1 MMVNALVNRFADVH
15 RENPAR
21 PLVYAPGAGI
31 TLTASDVWDL
41 HRRYADQLGS
51 LGLGPDQ
58 LIISAVGNHTDSV
71 SLLLACRAMGI
82 AVMPVDAGTTLPE
95 ILDISMRF
103 GAAALVLPSDVAD
116 NVLAGPTAF
125 APSALRRVSPK
136 LATNSRERRRKAPP
150 DVPLPLGN
158 GLSVVVPE
166 NGTPARYPN
175 AGLLKLTSGSTGLR
189 RAALTTDAQLIA
201 DGTHMAAAMRIL
213 PGETQIAAIPLSH
226 SYGLSS
232 LMMPLLLQGTA
243 FVMRGSFVPHQLPS
257 DARKCGA
264 RHFPGVP
271 FMFQYFITHPPAG
284 GWPSCLTQLV
294 SAGARL
300 DLDVVQQFYERF
312 RVKIHSFYGT
322 TETGGIAFDDG
333 DEIGGSV
340 PVGMALSGVTI
351 TLLPDRDVPEGWG
364 RVHVQSAAVSNGYAD
379 RAAGDGFADG
389 GFLTG
394 DYGAFDSHGRLVLMG
409 RVSSFVNVAG
419 RKVQPEEVEHVLQAM
434 PCVADVRVLAA
445 PDAQRGQQIVACV
458 VPAGSQAL
466 HAIDVRRF
474 CAERLAPHKIPR
486 AILFLKSI
494 PLTSRG
500 KTDRAALEA
509 LIRGHLSE

>member
-1 MMVNALVNRFADVH
+1 MVNALVSRFADVH
-15 RENPAR
+15 REKPAR

-41 HRRYADQLGS
+41 HRRYADQFGS
-51 LGLGPDQ
+51 LGLDPDQ

-71 SLLLACRAMGI
+71 SLLLACRATGI

-95 ILDISMRF
+95 ILDISTRF
-103 GAAALVLPSDVAD
+103 GAAALVVPSDVTVA
-116 NVLAGPTAF
+116 PT
-125 APSALRRVSPK
+125 RI
-136 LATNSRERRRKAPP
+136 TQ
-150 DVPLPLGN
+150 PLGED
-158 GLSVVVPE
+158 LCVVVPE

-189 RAALTTDAQLIA
+189 RAALTTDAQLMA
-201 DGTHMAAAMRIL
+201 DGTQMAAAMRIR
-213 PGETQIAAIPLSH
+213 PDETQIAAIPLSH

-232 LMMPLLLQGTA
+232 LVMPLLLQGTA
-243 FVMRGSFVPHQLPS
+243 FVLRGSFVPHQLPS
-257 DARKCGA
+257 DARTFGA

-271 FMFQYFITHPPAG
+271 FMFQYFIAHPPAG
-284 GWPSCLTQLV
+284 GWPSSLTHLV

-322 TETGGIAFDDG
+322 TETGGIAFDAG
-333 DEIGGSV
+333 DDIDGSV

-351 TLLPDRDVPEGWG
+351 TLRPDRDVPDGWR
-364 RVHVQSAAVSNGYAD
+364 RVHVQGAAVSDGYAD
-379 RAAGDGFADG
+379 GVAGDGFADG

-394 DYGAFDSHGRLVLMG
+394 DYGAFDSRGRLVLMG

-458 VPAGSQAL
+458 VPAGTQAL

-486 AILFLKSI
+486 VILFLKSI

-509 LIRGHLSE
+509 LIRGHLTEQIP

>member
-1 MMVNALVNRFADVH
+1 
-15 RENPAR
+15 
-21 PLVYAPGAGI
+21 
-31 TLTASDVWDL
+31 
-41 HRRYADQLGS
+41 
-51 LGLGPDQ
+51 
-58 LIISAVGNHTDSV
+58 
-71 SLLLACRAMGI
+71 
-82 AVMPVDAGTTLPE
+82 MPVDAGTTLPE
-95 ILDISMRF
+95 ILDITARF
-103 GAAALVLPSDVAD
+103 GAAALVLPCDLVDVWLATS
-116 NVLAGPTAF
+116 VVYRSGPFGPGSPAGP
-125 APSALRRVSPK
+125 K
-136 LATNSRERRRKAPP
+136 HPP
-150 DVPLPLGN
+150 YITPLGN

-201 DGTHMAAAMRIL
+201 DGTHMAVAMSIQ

-232 LMMPLLLQGTA
+232 LVMPLLLQGTA
-243 FVMRGSFVPHQLPS
+243 FVLRSSFVPHQLPS
-257 DARKCGA
+257 DARRFGA

-271 FMFQYFITHPPAG
+271 FMFQYFIAHPPAG
-284 GWPSCLTQLV
+284 GWPSCLTHLV

-312 RVKIHSFYGT
+312 GVKIHSFYGT

-333 DEIGGSV
+333 DDIDGSV
-340 PVGMALSGVTI
+340 SVGLALSGVTI
-351 TLLPDRDVPEGWG
+351 TLRPDRDVPEGWG
-364 RVHVQSAAVSNGYAD
+364 RVHVQSAAVSDGYAD
-379 RAAGDGFADG
+379 SAAGDGFADG

-394 DYGAFDSHGRLVLMG
+394 DYGAFDSRGRLVLMG

-486 AILFLKSI
+486 VILFLKSI

-500 KTDRAALEA
+500 KTDRAALEE
-509 LIRGHLSE
+509 LIRGHLTGEIP